1 MRYLRMIFVAV
12 LALALLTV
20 ALANRQLVTVGL
32 FPGQL
37 DAYFGGGWAARMPLF
52 LVILLSLLI
61 GMLLGL
67 VWEWMREA
75 HLRQESARRAHELT
89 RLEREVGGLRT
100 THAAPASCTVDVA
113 AERKRLDKELAA
125 AQKELETTGKKL
137 GNESFLAKA
146 PAEVVEKIK
155 ARRQIAQEEFERIS
169 ARLESL
175 PEA

>member
-100 THAAPASCTVDVA
+100 THAAPRDEVLAV
-113 AERKRLDKELAA
+113 LDAPRRPGATAA
-125 AQKELETTGKKL
+125 APTATTPVTT
-137 GNESFLAKA
+137 NA
-146 PAEVVEKIK
+146 PALV
-155 ARRQIAQEEFERIS
+155 RR
-169 ARLESL
+169 
-175 PEA
+175 